1 VNRVK
6 AEAGAPPLREHFV
19 RYLRDRRL
27 PVTRQRLEVAD
38 AITRVPDHP
47 SVIRIQQELARR
59 GIPVGTA
66 TVYRTLDLL
75 VESGLVRAHDFG
87 DGFKRYE
94 AAPDQSPHEH
104 LICQRCGR
112 VVEFAN
118 DRLERMLEMIAD
130 EQSFLHRR
138 HRVEIYGLCEECRGR
153 DLAALRPAGLGR

>member
-1 VNRVK
+1 MLKTESRPAVS
-6 AEAGAPPLREHFV
+6 PLREHFA

-38 AITRVPDHP
+38 AVTRVPDHP
-47 SVIRIQQELARR
+47 SVVRIQQELARR
-59 GIPVGTA
+59 GVPVGTA

-87 DGFKRYE
+87 EGFKRYE
-94 AAPDQSPHEH
+94 AAHERAPHEH

-112 VVEFAN
+112 VVEFTN

-130 EQSFLHRR
+130 ELTFLHRR
-138 HRVEIYGLCEECRGR
+138 HRVEIYGLCVECRGR
-153 DLAALRPAGLGR
+153 DLAALRPAGIG